1 MKTVVF
7 SLILSST
14 IVVVAN
20 IVFYLVQTPSFGYNL
35 DRIYN
40 ILLALNAVTD
50 VCPRYNVRADDR
62 LLPSN
67 LVNTL

>member
-20 IVFYLVQTPSFGYNL
+20 IVFYLVQTPSFGYDL

-40 ILLALNAVTD
+40 VLLALNVVTD
-50 VCPRYNVRADDR
+50 VFPRYNVRADDR

-67 LVNTL
+67 LFNTL

>member
-20 IVFYLVQTPSFGYNL
+20 IVFYLVQTPSFGYDL